1 MPSNDFELGVD
12 TFGDVTLD
20 TAGRPRPHAQVIRDV
35 VEQGV
40 LADEV
45 GLDFIG
51 VGEHHRDDFSVSA
64 PDVVLA
70 AIAGR
75 TSHIRLGSAV
85 TVLSSDDPVRVFQ
98 RFSTLDAVSNGRA
111 EVILGRGS
119 FIESFPLFGYAL
131 EDYELLFEEK
141 LDLFVRLLEGGPVT
155 WQGHTRAPLDRAQVY
170 PQAESGRLRASVGV
184 GGSPKSV
191 VRAARHGLPLMLA
204 IIGGEPMRFAPLVD
218 LYHRATDELGKP
230 RQQVGAHCP
239 GHVAATDEQ
248 ARDEMWPH
256 YRAMHDRIGRE
267 RGWPPLTRQQFDL
280 TAGPDGALF
289 VGSPATVAAKIVKVV
304 TGLGL
309 SRFDLKYSAGTLP
322 HEQQMR
328 TIELYGRE
336 VAPAVRKQVEATG

>member
-1 MPSNDFELGVD
+1 MPSQEIELGVD
-12 TFGDVTLD
+12 TFGDVTAD
-20 TAGRPRPHAQVIRDV
+20 AAGRPRPHAQVIRDV
-35 VEQGV
+35 VAQGV

-98 RFSTLDAVSNGRA
+98 RFSTLDAVSGGRA

-141 LDLFVRLLEGGPVT
+141 LDLFARLLEGGPVT
-155 WQGHTRAPLDRAQVY
+155 WQGKTRAPLEGLRVY
-170 PQAESGRLRASVGV
+170 PPIETGTLRTWVGV

-191 VRAARHGLPLMLA
+191 VRSARYGLPLMLA
-204 IIGGEPMRFAPLVD
+204 IIGGEPLRFSPLVD

-230 RQQVGAHCP
+230 LQRVGAHCP
-239 GHVAATDEQ
+239 GHIADTDEQ
-248 ARDEMWPH
+248 ARDELWPH
-256 YRAMHDRIGRE
+256 YRAMHARIGRE
-267 RGWPPLTRQQFDL
+267 RGWSPMTREQFDL

-289 VGSPATVAAKIVKVV
+289 VGSPETVTAKMVRVMA
-304 TGLGL
+304 GLGL
-309 SRFDLKYSAGTLP
+309 SRFDLKFSAGTLP
-322 HEQQMR
+322 HEAQMR
-328 TIELYGRE
+328 TIELYGKE
-336 VAPAVRKQVEATG
+336 VAPAVRRQLEATA